1 MRTLTVFGIS
11 FTIALLAQD
20 FAPAQVGY
28 QTPDPALVAIVDAP
42 RIPAVR
48 VDPSGRRLL
57 LLQPASHPAIADL
70 AAAELRLAGIRIDP
84 ATNGLSRAP
93 YATSMKLRTLSDGS
107 ELDVVGLPEGARIRY
122 SGWSPDGSK
131 VAFTIV
137 DAGGIRLWLA
147 DAATG
152 RAKRLAAAP
161 LNATLGWPYLF
172 LSDSHRLVVRF
183 IPEGRGPA
191 PIESAVPTGPTTQES
206 SGREAAARTYQD
218 LLKSDFD
225 GELLE
230 YFATS
235 QIAVVSIDGTVTP
248 LHDPAMIARAQPSP
262 DGNSILVETVER
274 PFSFLVPYYRFARNV
289 ELWEIEGAG
298 KKGIAQLP
306 LAEEVPIGRGAV
318 PTGPRSFGWRSD
330 SAATLCWVEAQDGG
344 DPRAE
349 AEVRDSVFMLESP
362 FDNSPQKIADLG
374 YRYAGIRWANDDLAF
389 ISEQWWSTRQVRT
402 WRLRPADKDSAPE
415 LVFEYS
421 SEDRYANPGAPVMT
435 LNDFGRAVM
444 MTADEGDSVF
454 LTGSGASPVGDRP
467 FLRQFNIGS
476 GEIDELW
483 RSEGE
488 AYETFVAP
496 LDPAQGTFLT
506 RRESPSEP
514 PNYFLRNVEGTRFD
528 RVTSFPHPYP
538 EIANV
543 YKELIRYTRDDGTE
557 LQGTLYLPPGKKPQ
571 DGPWPMLMWAYP
583 REYKDAK
590 AAGQMRGSPYRF
602 NAISPSGPLPFL
614 EVGYA
619 VLDGPTMPIIG
630 EGDEEPNDGFV
641 EQLVSSARAAIDE
654 VVRRGVAERDRIAVG
669 GHSYGAFM
677 TANLLAHSD
686 LFAAGIARSGAYN
699 RTLTP
704 FGFQAE
710 ERTFWESP
718 DVYFAMS
725 PFMHA
730 DKVDEPILMIH
741 GEADNNSGT
750 FPLQSRR
757 YYNALKGHGAKARL
771 VMLPHESHGYTARE
785 SLLHMLYEEHTWLDK
800 YVKHYPE

>member
-1 MRTLTVFGIS
+1 MRPSTVFGIA
-11 FTIALLAQD
+11 FAIGVLGQEIAQG
-20 FAPAQVGY
+20 QVGY
-28 QTPDPALVAIVDAP
+28 QTPDPALVAIVDASRFP
-42 RIPAVR
+42 SVR
-48 VDPSGRRLL
+48 VDPTGEKLL
-57 LLQPASHPAIADL
+57 LLQPASHPSIADL
-70 AAAELRLAGIRIDP
+70 AAPELRLAGIRIDP
-84 ATNGLSRAP
+84 ATSGPSRAP
-93 YATSMKLRTLSDGS
+93 YSTSLKLRTLSDIS
-107 ELDVVGLPEGARIRY
+107 EIDITGIPEGARIRY
-122 SGWSPDGSK
+122 TGWSPDGSK
-131 VAFTIV
+131 VAFTV
-137 DAGGIRLWLA
+137 ADAGGIRLWIA

-152 RAKRLAAAP
+152 RAKRLAAMP
-161 LNATLGWPYLF
+161 LNATFGRPYQW
-172 LSDSHRLVVRF
+172 LSDSEHFVVRF
-183 IPEGRGPA
+183 IPEGRGAA
-191 PIESAVPTGPTTQES
+191 PIESAVPAGPTIQES
-206 SGREAAARTYQD
+206 SGRRAAARTYQD

-230 YFATS
+230 HFADS
-235 QIAVVSIDGTVTP
+235 QIAVVSLDGTIAP
-248 LHDPAMIARAQPSP
+248 LHDPAMIGRAEPSP
-262 DGNSILVETVER
+262 NGEFILVETVER
-274 PFSFLVPYYRFARNV
+274 PFSFLVPYYRFARRV
-289 ELWEIEGAG
+289 EVWAKDGAH
-298 KKGIAQLP
+298 KKLIARLP

-318 PTGPRSFGWRSD
+318 ATGPRNFGWRGD
-330 SAATLCWVEAQDGG
+330 TGATLHWVEAQDGG

-349 AEVRDSVFMLESP
+349 AEVRDSVFMLEAP
-362 FDNSPQKIADLG
+362 FDDPPRKIADLG
-374 YRYAGIRWANDDLAF
+374 YRYAGIRWANDNLALV
-389 ISEQWWSTRQVRT
+389 SERWWSTRQVRT
-402 WRLRPADKDSAPE
+402 WRVRPSDRNATQE

-421 SEDRYANPGAPVMT
+421 SEDRYGDPGVPVMT

-444 MTADEGDSVF
+444 LTANEGEAIY
-454 LTGSGASPVGDRP
+454 LTGPGASPEGDRP
-467 FLRQFNIGS
+467 FLRQFS
-476 GEIDELW
+476 MDTRETEELW
-483 RSEGE
+483 RNEGE
-488 AYETFVAP
+488 VYESFVAAI
-496 LDPAQGTFLT
+496 DPGRGTFLT

-514 PNYFLRNVEGTRFD
+514 PNYFLRNTEGTRFD
-528 RVTSFPHPYP
+528 RITSFPHPYP
-538 EIANV
+538 EMANV
-543 YKELIRYTRDDGTE
+543 YKKVLRYTRDDGTE
-557 LQGTLYLPPGKKPQ
+557 LQGTLYLPPGKKPE

-602 NAISPSGPLPFL
+602 NAISPRGPLPFL
-614 EVGYA
+614 TVGYA
-619 VLDGPTMPIIG
+619 ILDGPTMPIIG
-630 EGDEEPNDGFV
+630 EGDVEPNDGFV
-641 EQLVSSARAAIDE
+641 EQLVASARAAIDE
-654 VVRRGVAERDRIAVG
+654 VVRLGVAERDRIAVG